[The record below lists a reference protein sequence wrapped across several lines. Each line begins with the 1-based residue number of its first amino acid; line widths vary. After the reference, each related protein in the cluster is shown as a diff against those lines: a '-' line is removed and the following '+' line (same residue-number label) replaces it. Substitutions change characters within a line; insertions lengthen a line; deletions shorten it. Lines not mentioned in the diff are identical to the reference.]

1 GWEFNSE
8 YVSNVLQGMPSDED
22 LVVRITSPGGIA
34 YEGVAIYNALAA
46 HEGRVTVYVDGLA
59 ASAASIIAMA
69 GDETIM
75 SLGSMMMV
83 HNPWLVT
90 LGDAS
95 EHRKSAEMLD
105 KHAEALTDIY
115 TKKTGMSRQDVFDL
129 MEDETWLTSEDA
141 VAFGFADSE
150 DDEAEETAEDVAAK
164 YAKNLIKFDMARMP
178 ETVHDRV
185 VASLAPTTANDDH
198 TPPDKDQQ
206 EDKMDKDE
214 QEEVDLDQVKQE
226 AAAAEKAR
234 AAGIR
239 DVCARVG
246 LADMADELISSDKS
260 VDEARAAV

>member
-1 GWEFNSE
+1 MKKLLLNGFVGGWEFNSE

-95 EHRKSAEMLD
+95 E
-105 KHAEALTDIY
+105 
-115 TKKTGMSRQDVFDL
+115 
-129 MEDETWLTSEDA
+129 
-141 VAFGFADSE
+141 
-150 DDEAEETAEDVAAK
+150 
-164 YAKNLIKFDMARMP
+164 
-178 ETVHDRV
+178 
-185 VASLAPTTANDDH
+185 
-198 TPPDKDQQ
+198 
-206 EDKMDKDE
+206 
-214 QEEVDLDQVKQE
+214 
-226 AAAAEKAR
+226 
-234 AAGIR
+234 
-239 DVCARVG
+239 
-246 LADMADELISSDKS
+246 
-260 VDEARAAV
+260 